1 MLFRSSTA
9 QAGTNLDNKAF
20 ADSIV
25 AITGAAYDYAKP
37 GYSTATLDFG
47 NVRVGASP
55 AAQTVAFTN
64 AAVTDA
70 NYQEGLKVVATG
82 AAGKFTASGFDSL
95 AAGAGTANV
104 TVSALTAAAGSLDG
118 NVALALTSL
127 AKAGSN
133 LTDSNLTAGSLTVT
147 GAVYDYANPAVS
159 TASVAFGNVHVGDVL
174 GAQTISVTNQI
185 GRAHV

>member
-1 MLFRSSTA
+1 MLFRSLGLTSTA
-9 QAGTNLDNKAF
+9 KAGTSLDNKAF

-55 AAQTVAFTN
+55 AAKTVAFTN

-127 AKAGSN
+127 AKAGSS
-133 LTDSNLTAGSLTVT
+133 LTDSSLTAGSLAVT
-147 GAVYDYANPAVS
+147 E
-159 TASVAFGNVHVGDVL
+159 
-174 GAQTISVTNQI
+174 I